1 MIDHN
6 EISAGLNTLE
16 KLRRDLESIGEKNK
30 SVFKENDLRFYFPNQ
45 LNRILIFN
53 DLNLSYFERTIR
65 NKNILDD
72 ILLSSSVNDHF
83 EVMKS
88 YIYMVRLS
96 LVIGLCTVL
105 ERYIRKL
112 VEIIE
117 KKELKNENIYRLRQR
132 LFAKM
137 KIKEEDDLWIAQIL
151 LFNIRNTIHN
161 NGIFTDKFPFEKVY
175 GGGFHSFK
183 FGEIHSSADFRTMS
197 FIVRDIIEFYKKTL
211 EITEIKQKKH
221 IPEIF

>member
-1 MIDHN
+1 MIDYT
-6 EISAGLNTLE
+6 EISTGLNTLE
-16 KLRRDLESIGEKNK
+16 KLRRDLESIGGKNK

-45 LNRILIFN
+45 LNRVLIFN

-65 NKNILDD
+65 NKNMLDD
-72 ILLSSSVNDHF
+72 ILPSSSVNDHF

-117 KKELKNENIYRLRQR
+117 KKEVNNENIYRLRQR

-137 KIKEEDDLWIAQIL
+137 KIKEEDDLWIAQTI

-175 GGGFHSFK
+175 GGRSHSFK
-183 FGEIHSSADFRTMS
+183 FGEIQSSADFRTMS
-197 FIVRDIIEFYKKTL
+197 FIVRDISEFYKKTL
-211 EITEIKQKKH
+211 EITEIQQKEH